1 MYFALSDSVEVTDD
15 EEDDGGDDDDDCRG
29 PSAKSGSGSHL
40 ESARSILLSERRKE
54 QNENC
59 A

>member
-15 EEDDGGDDDDDCRG
+15 EEDDGGDDDDECRG

-40 ESARSILLSERRKE
+40 ESARSILLSEKGE
-54 QNENC
+54 
-59 A
+59 

>member
-15 EEDDGGDDDDDCRG
+15 EEDDGGDDDDECRG

-40 ESARSILLSERRKE
+40 ESARSILLSEIRKE
-54 QNENC
+54 HYKNC
-59 A
+59 T